1 MSVSSIYIE
10 ERWLKTRSL
19 LSNPL
24 ISVQGHS
31 GWSLSQ
37 QIRVQGRTHL
47 DRTPLHGRAT
57 HIHSDWDSV
66 DTPIYLTHTALG
78 CGRKQWYPENTTQ
91 TWEEVPTPQGQWA
104 LPNWFF
110 SQWWLNKTVLLRATV
125 VDIENAYSEMQA
137 IWRGTS
143 TRVEGRV
150 TWTLKLALKTECEQM
165 V

>member
-1 MSVSSIYIE
+1 MT
-10 ERWLKTRSL
+10 KTRSL

-37 QIRVQGRTHL
+37 QIRVQGRTTWTGHPYMAG
-47 DRTPLHGRAT
+47 PLTFTQTGTVSTHQSTSHTQLWDVGGNNGIWRIPHRHGRRCQL
-57 HIHSDWDSV
+57 HRDSEPS
-66 DTPIYLTHTALG
+66 PID
-78 CGRKQWYPENTTQ
+78 
-91 TWEEVPTPQGQWA
+91 
-104 LPNWFF
+104 FF
-110 SQWWLNKTVLLRATV
+110 LWWLNKTVLLRATV
-125 VDIENAYSEMQA
+125 VDIENAYSEMEA
-137 IWRGTS
+137 TWRGTS